1 MSNFY
6 QTLDAG
12 HFDYHPY
19 SLDGIPNKR
28 FRGPAIDPAAPF
40 IACVGAAQTFGRF
53 TDRPFSQILGER
65 LHTQVLNLGV
75 GGAGPRLFLK
85 KEFLDWIN
93 RARLVIVQVL
103 SGRSES
109 NSFFDNNEAGML
121 HGIRLAD
128 NAKMRFDRFLEDLI
142 RAGNLADV
150 RRALAETRQNYV
162 ANMVELLSS
171 IHRPKILLWLSTR
184 GPDYEEKL
192 SSAWGALGAFPHL
205 VNRSMIDQLKP
216 HADRYVEIV
225 SQSGLPQTLWPAT
238 TAIDGTQIN
247 GGVLVNRYYPSPE
260 MHGEAGNTL
269 AAECTGLM
277 QRVEAVADHD
287 RVHSKNRPPVPFV
300 ILAAERTGTNL
311 LREMLC
317 SHPDCFLAGEVFNS
331 KMIASGDAAGIP
343 ESAWGRLQA
352 MRDVDPVGFAREVL
366 AGTGT
371 RCTAAGF
378 KLMYDH
384 ARRFPMVLEALEQ
397 DRSIRI
403 IHIRR
408 RNLLRRYLSNA
419 RALKS
424 GQWLCREEAKRVV
437 VPAISGCLSD
447 IARDIKR
454 IQDHERAFEAR
465 FSNHS
470 VLNLWYE
477 DLSESPTAIGQK
489 AAEFLGLRPD
499 VPLQVRTI
507 KTGSDSLRAL
517 LQNYSELKTQ
527 CAELLSY
534 FDEE

>member
-75 GGAGPRLFLK
+75 GGAGPRLFLR

-109 NSFFDNNEAGML
+109 NSFFENNETGTL

-192 SSAWGALGAFPHL
+192 SSAYHAMGEFPHL
-205 VNRSMIDQLKP
+205 VNRSMLDQLMP
-216 HADRYVEIV
+216 HADRYVEVV
-225 SQSGLPQTLWPAT
+225 SRAGLPQKLWPGRIAVN
-238 TAIDGTQIN
+238 GTFIE
-247 GGVLVNRYYPSPE
+247 GDFVWNRYYPSPE
-260 MHGEAGNTL
+260 VHAEAGDKL
-269 AAECTGLM
+269 AVGSTALM
-277 QRVEAVADHD
+277 PRVEAVTDHD
-287 RVHSKNRPPVPFV
+287 LMNTPNCAPVAFI

-311 LREMLC
+311 LREMLA
-317 SHPDCFLAGEVFNS
+317 SHPDCLPAGEVFNPNNIKS
-331 KMIASGDAAGIP
+331 GNSPELPASVW
-343 ESAWGRLQA
+343 ERLRE
-352 MRDVDPVGFAREVL
+352 MRDVDPVGFVRELL
-366 AGTGT
+366 AGAGT

-403 IHIRR
+403 IHVRR